1 MMSIFKR
8 ILLASCFLFFSNLIK
23 AQEEAQQEKY
33 PETVVIKLIETYSS
47 GMISPVGSRM
57 VTVTPDN
64 TVETKALER
73 ADIIHG
79 GKEEVEQNLVK
90 LKIELQRWRN
100 QGFEVKST
108 AMASPNDFITIT
120 TIILSK
126 N

>member
-1 MMSIFKR
+1 MKKSIL
-8 ILLASCFLFFSNLIK
+8 ILSLLFLYTLNVR
-23 AQEEAQQEKY
+23 AQETTLDEKY
-33 PETVVIKLIETYSS
+33 PETVVIKLIETFSS

-64 TVETKALER
+64 SVETKALER

-90 LKIELQRWRN
+90 LKIELQRWHN
-100 QGFEVKST
+100 QGFQVKST
-108 AMASPNDFITIT
+108 AMASPGDFITIT

-126 N
+126 Y

>member
-1 MMSIFKR
+1 MTLIFKYT
-8 ILLASCFLFFSNLIK
+8 LLTSCFLLFTNVIK
-23 AQEEAQQEKY
+23 SQEEVTQEKY
-33 PETVVIKLIETYSS
+33 PETVVIKLIETFSS

-64 TVETKALER
+64 SVETKALER

-90 LKIELQRWRN
+90 LKIELQRWHN
-100 QGFEVKST
+100 QGFQVKST
-108 AMASPNDFITIT
+108 AMASPGDFITIT

>member
-1 MMSIFKR
+1 MKKVAFVISFV
-8 ILLASCFLFFSNLIK
+8 LCCALQIK
-23 AQEEAQQEKY
+23 AQQANTEEKY

-57 VTVTPDN
+57 VTVSPDN
-64 TVETKALER
+64 SVESKALDR

-90 LKIELQRWRN
+90 LRIELQKWHN

-108 AMASPNDFITIT
+108 AMASPGDFITVT

>member
-1 MMSIFKR
+1 MKYK
-8 ILLASCFLFFSNLIK
+8 LLIPTFLFLFHLNIN
-23 AQEEAQQEKY
+23 AQSSTTEEKY
-33 PETVVIKLIETYSS
+33 PETIVIKLIETFSS

-57 VTVTPDN
+57 VTISPDN
-64 TVETKALER
+64 SVESKALER

-90 LKIELQRWRN
+90 LRIELQKWHN
-100 QGFEVKST
+100 LGFQVKSM

-120 TIILSK
+120 TIILTK